1 MHPNKRGTGCKIQK
15 AEHTTITQKQVV
27 VNGKRPKTWKP
38 ERRMATE
45 GQVSLQEG
53 DRKQAVTPVNEGN
66 FSNREAPERR
76 TSGHGRLHNKW
87 SNEKSG
93 EEKKDL
99 NFSSLSYGPGAASHL
114 IHICHSMV

>member
-1 MHPNKRGTGCKIQK
+1 
-15 AEHTTITQKQVV
+15 
-27 VNGKRPKTWKP
+27 
-38 ERRMATE
+38 MATE